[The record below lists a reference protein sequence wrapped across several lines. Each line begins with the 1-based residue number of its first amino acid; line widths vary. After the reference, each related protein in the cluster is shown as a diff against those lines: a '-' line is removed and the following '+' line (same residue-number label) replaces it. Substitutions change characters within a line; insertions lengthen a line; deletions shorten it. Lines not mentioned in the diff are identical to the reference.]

1 MTGKSQ
7 SCKSIIIALAVI
19 FLLTGCNSRENL
31 DRRDLNKDDKPYP
44 GNISNRDVNEFL
56 SSVRKVDGASEAKYR
71 MARHFQKRNRHKV
84 ALIELKEIIQIDP
97 TFVKAYNAMG
107 FSYEFLGDFK
117 KAIHSYKLA
126 LKIDSNLD
134 YLYNNLGFAYLLSEN
149 YDSAVDAFQKA
160 IALNDR
166 SKRFHNNLG
175 LAYAKKGQFDLAIEQ
190 FRLTGDEFSANYRLG
205 QILYREGNYQM
216 ALAYNEKAHHAKT
229 SAQIM
234 SSVSSLDKEKGPDAV
249 VQVEEKSPESKSSAV
264 SLNSGR
270 THLKPEEKTKVYTMS
285 GLTQIVKDNEIPT
298 DESSRTSPLII
309 RKPIMTDSGLT
320 EQHHKEAGQKTK
332 SDLPNKKTDLAQI
345 NFPELSKGQST
356 SIRSKEDL
364 KHVSKNEVTKNRD
377 FIVAVEI
384 EVSNGNGVNGMASRV
399 ANYLRKKGFKVSRLN
414 NAKSFNHATTKIFYY
429 NGHLQDVHRLIQKI
443 PAQLDEKN
451 IIELQRLGNRIK
463 ILIGE
468 DMIPHEG
475 VISKAY
481 PAKHPS

>member
-31 DRRDLNKDDKPYP
+31 DHRDLDKDYKPYP
-44 GNISNRDVNEFL
+44 GNISNKDVNKFL

-107 FSYEFLGDFK
+107 VSYEAQGDFK
-117 KAIHSYKLA
+117 KAIRSYKLA
-126 LKIDSNLD
+126 LKIDPNLD
-134 YLYNNLGFAYLLSEN
+134 YVYNNLGFAHLLSDN
-149 YDSAVDAFQKA
+149 YDFAIDAFQKA
-160 IALNDR
+160 ITLNDQ

-190 FRLTGDEFSANYRLG
+190 FRLTGDEFSANYKLG
-205 QILYREGNYQM
+205 QILYREGNYEM
-216 ALAYNEKAHHAKT
+216 AFQYNEKAHHAKA

-234 SSVSSLDKEKGPDAV
+234 SSVSSSDKDKGPDV
-249 VQVEEKSPESKSSAV
+249 VLEVEDKSPKSKSSAV
-264 SLNSGR
+264 SSNSGQ
-270 THLKPEEKTKVYTMS
+270 THLKPEEKTSVYTMS
-285 GLTQIVKDNEIPT
+285 GLTQIAKDNEVPA

-309 RKPIMTDSGLT
+309 RKPIMTDSGFT
-320 EQHHKEAGQKTK
+320 EQHFKEAARKTK
-332 SDLPNKKTDLAQI
+332 SDLPDKKTDLAQT
-345 NFPELSKGQST
+345 NHPELSKGQST
-356 SIRSKEDL
+356 SMRRKEDL
-364 KHVSKNEVTKNRD
+364 EQVSKNEVARDRD

-384 EVSNGNGVNGMASRV
+384 EISNGNGVNGMASRV

-414 NAKSFNHATTKIFYY
+414 NASSFNHATTKIFYY
-429 NGHLQDVHRLIQKI
+429 NGHLQDVHRLLQEI
-443 PAQLDEKN
+443 PAQLDAKN

-463 ILIGE
+463 ILIGK
-468 DMIPHEG
+468 DMIPYDG

-481 PAKHPS
+481 SAKHPS